1 MVDFFMISTQM
12 TKNGIEIKPKF
23 KICKSKDLMI
33 RGSDFYAI
41 WLEDEGRWSTDE
53 QDAINLI
60 DKLLDDYA
68 KEHAKD
74 FGSNVHI
81 SYLWDASSGS
91 IDAWHKYVQK
101 QSRDNYNMLDE
112 KIIFQNVPINKT
124 DYASKRLPYPLKS
137 GPIDGYDL
145 LMNTL
150 YSDEERHKIEWA
162 IGSVVSG
169 DSKFLQKFLVFYG
182 SAGTGKSTVL
192 NIIEKLFAG
201 YTATFDAKAI
211 GSNSSAFAL
220 EPFKDNPL
228 VAIQHDGDLSKI
240 EDNTRLNSLVSHEKM
255 IVNEKH
261 KTTYTNSFKAFLFMG
276 TNRPVKITDSRS
288 GLLRRLID
296 VSPTG
301 NKLSI
306 SEYNKA
312 YKKIDFELGA
322 IAQHC
327 LDVYLASPG
336 YYDNY
341 IPTSMMGASND
352 FFNFMVDRY
361 SSYLNDDSVTLKL
374 AWDAY
379 KQYCSD
385 ANVPYPMSQRAFKEE
400 LKNYFYEYYDRYTDP
415 NNGERYR
422 SYFKGFR
429 VDKFESGEPQLQ
441 NNTKNSLIVFKEQH
455 SILDDICK
463 DWPAQY
469 ANDEEKP
476 LQAWNKVTTK
486 LSDIDTHRLHY
497 LFIPDEFK
505 NYIMIDF
512 DIKDLDGNKSY
523 EKNLEEAS
531 KWPATY
537 AELSKGGAGIHL
549 IYIYDGNVDD
559 LAPLYDKDIEIKIF
573 TGKSSMR
580 RRLSMCNDNS
590 ISHISSGLPKRKKEK
605 KMVDKNQMQT
615 EAGLRTTIK
624 KCLNKEI
631 HSSTKSNIDF
641 IAKILQDA
649 YDQGMSFDV
658 SDLSNDIFAFAA
670 SSTHQKATCLKTVS
684 KMIFKSDEPENIKDS
699 EGDIVFYDI
708 EVFPNLFLVNWKI
721 KGEENP
727 VVRMINPT
735 PQELEKLTK
744 FKLIGFNC
752 RRYDNHIIW
761 AAMVGGYNNKQLYEL
776 SQKIIN
782 NEPNCTFSQ
791 AYNLSYTD
799 VYDFA
804 SAGNKKSLKKLEIE
818 MGISHKELGLP
829 WDKPVPEELWTKVAE
844 YCDNDVIATEAAF
857 NYLSSDWTA
866 RQILASLANSTV
878 NDSTNSLTTKII
890 FGNVKKPQSEFCYRD
905 LSKPVKSLD
914 SEVKAF
920 LEEACPVM
928 MSKPF
933 TPTWDLPFDSDN
945 EEESLLPFFPGYE
958 FKFGKSIYRNEE
970 VGEGGYVYAKP
981 GMHVN
986 VALLDITSMHP
997 HSTIAECLF
1006 GPRFTR
1012 AYREIVEG
1020 RVSIK
1025 HEAWNEVDKMLD
1037 GKLAPFIQRVKD
1049 GDMTSGQLANALKT
1063 AINSV
1068 YGLTDAKFDN
1078 PFRDI
1083 RNVDNIVAKR
1093 GALFMVDLKNAV
1105 EAKGYTVAHIKTDSI
1120 KIPNAT
1126 NDIIKFVMDMGQAY
1140 GYTFEHEATYERMC
1154 LVNNAVY
1161 IARYDTVDRCQAMYG
1176 YVPGDNKKHPG
1187 EWTATGT
1194 QFAVPYVFKT
1204 LFSHEPIVFNDLCQT
1219 FAVSKGDLYLD
1230 RNEGYP
1236 DVTIL
1241 ENELDKLETKYK
1253 KGLISDTVFENT
1265 CAEKDYINQI
1275 AKGHE
1280 YQFVGRVGQFTP
1292 IKNGC
1297 NGGILYRYSGGKY
1310 YAAPGSTGYRWLE
1323 SENVKGTD
1331 LENHIDTSYYVSLAN
1346 DAIETINRFGKF
1358 EDFVN
1363 LDITPSFMIIPDN
1376 TKEDEGMPF

>member
-1 MVDFFMISTQM
+1 M
-12 TKNGIEIKPKF
+12 
-23 KICKSKDLMI
+23 
-33 RGSDFYAI
+33 
-41 WLEDEGRWSTDE
+41 
-53 QDAINLI
+53 
-60 DKLLDDYA
+60 
-68 KEHAKD
+68 
-74 FGSNVHI
+74 
-81 SYLWDASSGS
+81 
-91 IDAWHKYVQK
+91 
-101 QSRDNYNMLDE
+101 
-112 KIIFQNVPINKT
+112 
-124 DYASKRLPYPLKS
+124 
-137 GPIDGYDL
+137 
-145 LMNTL
+145 
-150 YSDEERHKIEWA
+150 
-162 IGSVVSG
+162 
-169 DSKFLQKFLVFYG
+169 
-182 SAGTGKSTVL
+182 
-192 NIIEKLFAG
+192 
-201 YTATFDAKAI
+201 
-211 GSNSSAFAL
+211 
-220 EPFKDNPL
+220 
-228 VAIQHDGDLSKI
+228 
-240 EDNTRLNSLVSHEKM
+240 
-255 IVNEKH
+255 
-261 KTTYTNSFKAFLFMG
+261 
-276 TNRPVKITDSRS
+276 
-288 GLLRRLID
+288 
-296 VSPTG
+296 
-301 NKLSI
+301 
-306 SEYNKA
+306 
-312 YKKIDFELGA
+312 
-322 IAQHC
+322 
-327 LDVYLASPG
+327 
-336 YYDNY
+336 
-341 IPTSMMGASND
+341 
-352 FFNFMVDRY
+352 
-361 SSYLNDDSVTLKL
+361 
-374 AWDAY
+374 
-379 KQYCSD
+379 
-385 ANVPYPMSQRAFKEE
+385 
-400 LKNYFYEYYDRYTDP
+400 
-415 NNGERYR
+415 
-422 SYFKGFR
+422 
-429 VDKFESGEPQLQ
+429 
-441 NNTKNSLIVFKEQH
+441 
-455 SILDDICK
+455 DDICK

-469 ANDEEKP
+469 ANAEEKP
-476 LQAWNKVTTK
+476 LQAWDNVTTK

-549 IYIYDGNVDD
+549 IYIYDGDVND
-559 LAPLYDKDIEIKIF
+559 LNPIYDKDIEIKIF

-649 YDQGMSFDV
+649 YDQGIAFDV

-721 KGEENP
+721 KGEGNQ

-735 PQELEKLTK
+735 PQELEKLTQ

-752 RRYDNHIIW
+752 KRYDNHIIW

-890 FGNVKKPQSEFCYRD
+890 FGNIKKPQSEFCYRD
-905 LSKPVKSLD
+905 LSKPVKSLN

-933 TPTWDLPFDSDN
+933 TPTWDLPFDADN

-958 FKFGKSIYRNEE
+958 FKFGKSTYRNEE

-981 GMHVN
+981 GTHVN

-1037 GKLAPFIQRVKD
+1037 GKLVPFIQRVKD

-1083 RNVDNIVAKR
+1083 RNIDNIVAKR
-1093 GALFMVDLKNAV
+1093 GALFMIDLKNAV
-1105 EAKGYTVAHIKTDSI
+1105 EAKGYTVAHIKTVSR
-1120 KIPNAT
+1120 KIASAT
-1126 NDIIKFVMDMGQAY
+1126 NDIIKVVMDMGQAY
-1140 GYTFEHEATYERMC
+1140 GYTFGHEATYERMC
-1154 LVNNAVY
+1154 LVNKSVY
-1161 IARYDTVDRCQAMYG
+1161 IARYDTEDRCQAMYG

-1187 EWTATGT
+1187 EWTATGA

-1236 DVTIL
+1236 DVSIL

-1253 KGLISDTVFENT
+1253 KGLISDAVFENT

-1280 YQFVGRVGQFTP
+1280 YQFVGSVGQFTQT
-1292 IKNGC
+1292 KSGC
-1297 NGGILYRYSGGKY
+1297 NGGK
-1310 YAAPGSTGYRWLE
+1310 
-1323 SENVKGTD
+1323 
-1331 LENHIDTSYYVSLAN
+1331 
-1346 DAIETINRFGKF
+1346 
-1358 EDFVN
+1358 
-1363 LDITPSFMIIPDN
+1363 
-1376 TKEDEGMPF
+1376 